1 VRILGSL
8 GFVFC
13 LTAAAALPAF
23 GQGVNGT
30 ITGTVADPSGSVV
43 AGVSV
48 EAKNVETGA
57 LYTAASTNVGIYA
70 IPNLP
75 VGTYTL
81 TATAP
86 GFKTYTH
93 TNLAIIAGQ
102 VLREDIALEVGSAA
116 ESVTVSAEASLLKT
130 ESGETAHNITVKEM
144 DELPLLVIT
153 GGYRN
158 PLATLTTLPGSA
170 GPGTLGALVV
180 NGLGGNGTNAGFRI
194 EGQDS
199 SNRLFNL
206 TEYPG
211 MTQAN
216 VDAIQEISYQ
226 TSNYA
231 PEFGQGGGMVVNMT
245 MKSGT
250 NQYHGSA
257 FEYFV
262 NEDLNAGY
270 PFSISGG
277 PGSIPG
283 GSGGKFRPRYRR
295 HDWGGTLGG
304 PIIIPKLYNG
314 KDKTFFQWSYEH
326 FEYNQLFTFND
337 TVPTPAY
344 RAGDFSAISSNG
356 TCSLCSAYQIPA
368 GALGSAGYTDALGR
382 PMFANEIYDPLT
394 RATLANGLQYAQPFP
409 NNMIPANR
417 FNATAIAMQKLF
429 PNPNPGNNNLTSN
442 YTGSI
447 NGGQWSHIPTLKI
460 DQIISS
466 NDKLSF
472 YWSRNNVETQINTG
486 PFAADGLPL
495 EIGQYR
501 GGLIPTNT
509 WRLNYDRTLTPT
521 LLFHF
526 GVGYLDTIFN
536 DQAPFLKFNPDEFG
550 LTGFIQHR
558 QFPSVTGMQAA
569 AAVPGGAPPP
579 GAAYGG
585 MQNIGTAG
593 QLQSWIHEQRP
604 TANANVTWVR
614 GAHRYKAGAEY
625 EIEGVIGYNADLS
638 GVTLATGVGPTSQPF
653 QPSVSFNNYTQGF
666 GYASFLL
673 GDFTSINQTP
683 NFVGVRNGYQ
693 QWGLFVQDSWKV
705 TRKLTVDY
713 GVRWDY
719 ATVQQ
724 EEHGRLGQLDP
735 ATPNPNAGGR
745 LGAIRYASTCNCDFY
760 KPTYPYAIG
769 PRIGIAY
776 QIDPKTVFRGGWG
789 ISYQYIAGFA
799 GTIVST
805 PGNTPIPVQPNNS
818 QFINVATPGSIITP
832 QFPTT
837 NQFAWPIAGTT
848 GAPPAVTNGV
858 FVPDA
863 NQNRPPRINNW
874 SVGFQREITRN
885 FVIEASYVANRAAW
899 LQGPTGGT
907 GPLGLLSQ
915 ISPQTYAQY
924 GLFPYPGT
932 GPCTSGGGVCAST
945 TYNNDADRN
954 LLTQPLNSASVKQAM
969 AARGFPNFLPYNGFP
984 LGNSLQSALYPFP
997 QFTSASGTPIAVSG
1011 SPTGNS
1017 KYDSLQIK
1025 ATKRFSHGLQGSGSF
1040 TWGQGFN
1047 RAARQDFFNPQSA
1060 VWALQNYPP
1069 LALTFNA
1076 IYTVSKASFLPKY
1089 INALS
1094 KDWQLGWYSRYQ
1106 SGPYLT
1112 PPASPTLNFLSSQDI
1127 RVPNQ
1132 PLYTPGVDINDHS
1145 SFNAYYTQVLNPK
1158 AWLACPTN
1166 SVCPATSVLYK
1177 DFRGPRIPSENAN
1190 IGRHFRIGKEGKY
1203 DFYIRGEFI
1212 NIFNRTL
1219 FATPPT
1225 FTSNPQNAPVKGA
1238 GGGTIYTS
1246 GFGVFGN
1253 AYLTPNTAYA
1263 NPGRT
1268 GTIIARFQ
1276 F

>member
-1 VRILGSL
+1 MRIFRSL
-8 GFVFC
+8 GVAVC
-13 LTAAAALPAF
+13 LAAVGLPAY

-30 ITGTVADPSGSVV
+30 ITGTITDPSGSVV
-43 AGVSV
+43 SGVSV
-48 EAKNVETGA
+48 EAKNVETGV
-57 LYTAASTNVGIYA
+57 LYTAASTNTGNYA
-70 IPNLP
+70 IANLP
-75 VGTYTL
+75 VGSYII

-86 GFKTYTH
+86 GFKKYAH
-93 TNLAIIAGQ
+93 TNLAIAAGQ
-102 VLREDIALEVGSAA
+102 ILKEDIPLEVGSAA

-130 ESGETAHNITVKEM
+130 ESGETAHNITVKENL
-144 DELPLLVIT
+144 ELPLLVIT

-158 PLATLTTLPGSA
+158 PYATLTTLPGSS
-170 GPGTLGALVV
+170 GGAVM
-180 NGLGGNGTNAGFRI
+180 NGLGGNGTNAAYRI

-199 SNRLFNL
+199 SDRLFNL
-206 TEYPG
+206 TEYPS
-211 MTQAN
+211 MAQAN

-250 NQYHGSA
+250 NQYHGSG

-277 PGSIPG
+277 PGSLAG
-283 GSGGKFRPRYRR
+283 GSGGKFRPFYRR
-295 HDWGGTLGG
+295 HDFGGTLGG
-304 PIIIPKLYNG
+304 PVSIPKLYNG
-314 KDKTFFQWSYEH
+314 RDKTFFQWSYEE
-326 FEYNQLFTFND
+326 FRYNQLFTFSD
-337 TVPTPAY
+337 TVPTPAF
-344 RAGDFSAISSNG
+344 RNGDFSAISPNG
-356 TCSLCSAYQIPA
+356 TCSLCAAYQIPI
-368 GALGSAGYTDALGR
+368 GNLGGPGYADALGR
-382 PMFANEIYDPLT
+382 PMFANEIYDPLS
-394 RATLANGLQYAQPFP
+394 RATLSNGLQYASPFA
-409 NNMIPANR
+409 NNIVPASR
-417 FNATAIAMQKLF
+417 FNGTALAMQALF
-429 PNPNPGNNNLTSN
+429 PYPNPGNTNLVSN

-447 NGGQWSHIPTLKI
+447 SGGQYSAIPTLKF
-460 DQIISS
+460 DEIISTK
-466 NDKLSF
+466 DKLSF

-526 GVGYLDTIFN
+526 GAGYMDTIFN
-536 DQAPFLKFNPDEFG
+536 DRAPFLSFDPSAFG

-558 QFPSVTGMQAA
+558 QFPSVTGMCAGTLCA
-569 AAVPGGAPPP
+569 GG
-579 GAAYGG
+579 YGG
-585 MQNIGTAG
+585 MQNIGTSG
-593 QLQSWIHEQRP
+593 QLQSWIHEERP
-604 TANANVTWVR
+604 TLNANATWVR
-614 GAHRYKAGAEY
+614 QNHRFKAGAEY
-625 EIEGVIGYNADLS
+625 EIEGVIGYNADIS

-653 QPSVSFNNYTQGF
+653 QPSVSFNGFTQGF

-693 QWGLFVQDSWKV
+693 AWGLFVQDSWKV
-705 TRKLTVDY
+705 TRKLTLDY
-713 GVRWDY
+713 GLRWDY
-719 ATVQQ
+719 ATAQK
-724 EEHGRLGQLDP
+724 EEHGRLGQLDGTL
-735 ATPNPNAGGR
+735 ANANAGGR
-745 LGAIRYASTCNCDFY
+745 LGAIQYGSTCGCDFY

-769 PRIGIAY
+769 PRLGVAY
-776 QIDPKTVFRGGWG
+776 QLDSKTVFRGGWG

-805 PGNTPIPVQPNNS
+805 PGSTPIPVQPNNS
-818 QFINVATPGSIITP
+818 QYINVATPGSIVTP

-863 NQNRPPRINNW
+863 NQNRPPRINQW
-874 SVGFQREITRN
+874 SAGFQREITPN
-885 FVIEASYVANRAAW
+885 FVVEASYVANRVAW
-899 LQGPTGGT
+899 LAGALGS
-907 GPLGLLSQ
+907 GPLGFLSQ
-915 ISPQTYAQY
+915 ISAQTYAHY
-924 GLFPYPGT
+924 GFYPYPGT
-932 GPCTSGGGVCAST
+932 GPCSLGGGVCAST
-945 TYNNDADRN
+945 SYDNDQDRN
-954 LLTQPLNSASVKQAM
+954 LLTQPLNSAKVQQAL
-969 AARGFPNFLPYNGFP
+969 AARGFPNFLPYSGFP
-984 LGNSLQSALYPFP
+984 LGSSLQSALYPFP
-997 QFTSASGTPIAVSG
+997 QFTSATGTPISVSG

-1017 KYDSLQIK
+1017 KYDSLQVK
-1025 ATKRFSHGLQGSGSF
+1025 VTKRFSHNLQGSGAF

-1047 RAARQDFFNPQSA
+1047 RATRQDFFNPASA

-1069 LALTFNA
+1069 RVLTFNM
-1076 IYTVSKASFLPKY
+1076 IYTVPKASFLPRV

-1094 KDWQLGWYSRYQ
+1094 KDWQFGWYSRYQ
-1106 SGPYLT
+1106 TGAYLA
-1112 PPASPTLNFLSSQDI
+1112 PPTSPTANFLSSEDI
-1127 RVPNQ
+1127 RVPGQ

-1145 SFNAYYTQVLNPK
+1145 TFNVYYTQVLNPH
-1158 AWLACPTN
+1158 AWAPCPTN
-1166 SVCPATSVLYK
+1166 STCTATAVLYK
-1177 DFRGPRIPSENAN
+1177 DFRGPRQPSENAN
-1190 IGRHFRIGKEGKY
+1190 IGRHFRVGKEGKY
-1203 DFYIRGEFI
+1203 DFYLRGEFV

-1219 FATPPT
+1219 LATPAG
-1225 FTSNPQNAPVKGA
+1225 FTTNPQNPPAKGA

>member
-1 VRILGSL
+1 L
-8 GFVFC
+8 GFIAC
-13 LTAAAALPAF
+13 LTIATLPAF

-30 ITGTVADPSGSVV
+30 ITGTVTDPSASVISGATV
-43 AGVSV
+43 Q
-48 EAKNVETGA
+48 AKNIETGA
-57 LYTAASTNVGIYA
+57 LYTAASTTTGNYA
-70 IPNLP
+70 IPNVP
-75 VGTYTL
+75 VGTYTV
-81 TATAP
+81 TATVP
-86 GFKTYTH
+86 GFKIYTH
-93 TNLAIIAGQ
+93 TNLAITAGQ
-102 VLREDIALEVGSAA
+102 VLKEDISLQVGSAT

-153 GGYRN
+153 AGYRN

-199 SNRLFNL
+199 SNRVFNL

-211 MTQAN
+211 MSQAN

-245 MKSGT
+245 MKSGG
-250 NQYHGSA
+250 NQYHGSG

-262 NEDLNAGY
+262 NEDLNAGN

-277 PGSIPG
+277 PGSQFG
-283 GSGGKFRPRYRR
+283 GSGGKFRPAYRR

-304 PIIIPKLYNG
+304 PVIIPKLYNG

-326 FEYNQLFTFND
+326 FKYSQLFSFND
-337 TVPTPAY
+337 TVPTPAF
-344 RAGDFSAISSNG
+344 RNGDFSAISPNG
-356 TCSLCSAYQIPA
+356 TCSFCAAYSIPT
-368 GALGSAGYTDALGR
+368 GSLGGSSYVDALGR
-382 PMFANEIYDPLT
+382 PMFANEIYDPLSRT
-394 RATLANGLQYAQPFP
+394 TLPNGLQYANPFQ
-409 NNMIPANR
+409 NNMVPANR
-417 FNATAIAMQKLF
+417 FNATAIAMQALF
-429 PNPNPGNNNLTSN
+429 PNPSNANLASN
-442 YTGSI
+442 YNGSI
-447 NGGQWSHIPTLKI
+447 SGGQWSHIPTLKI

-466 NDKLSF
+466 KDKLSF

-536 DQAPFLKFNPDEFG
+536 DQAPFLNFNPDQFG

-569 AAVPGGAPPP
+569 GAFGAPPPP

-585 MQNIGTAG
+585 MQNIGTSG

-604 TANANVTWVR
+604 TLNANATWVK

-653 QPSVSFNNYTQGF
+653 TPSVSFNNYTQGF

-673 GDFTSINQTP
+673 GDFTSISQTP

-705 TRKLTVDY
+705 TRKLTLDY

-719 ATVQQ
+719 ATVQK

-735 ATPNPNAGGR
+735 ATANANAGGR
-745 LGAIRYASTCNCDFY
+745 LGAIRYAGTCNCDFY

-769 PRIGIAY
+769 PRLGVAY
-776 QIDPKTVFRGGWG
+776 QIDPKTVIRGGWG

-805 PGNTPIPVQPNNS
+805 PGGTQITPQPNNS
-818 QFINVATPGSIITP
+818 QYINVATPGSIVAP
-832 QFPTT
+832 QFPTN
-837 NQFAWPIAGTT
+837 NQSVWPIAGTT
-848 GAPPAVTNGV
+848 GAPPGVTNGV

-885 FVIEASYVANRAAW
+885 FVVEASYVANRVAW
-899 LQGPTGGT
+899 LQGPTGGS

-915 ISPQTYAQY
+915 ISPQTYAHY
-924 GLFPYPGT
+924 GFYPYPGT
-932 GPCTSGGGVCAST
+932 GPCTSGGGVCASS
-945 TYNNDADRN
+945 TYNNDGDRN
-954 LLTQPLNSASVKQAM
+954 LLTQPLSSATVQQAL
-969 AARGFPNFLPYNGFP
+969 AARGFPNFLPYSGFP
-984 LGNSLQSALYPFP
+984 LGNSLQTALYPFP
-997 QFTSASGTPIAVSG
+997 QFTSSTGTAIGVSG

-1025 ATKRFSHGLQGSGSF
+1025 ATKRFSHNLQGGGSF

-1047 RAARQDFFNPQSA
+1047 RATRQDFFNPASA
-1060 VWALQNYPP
+1060 VWAIQNYPP

-1076 IYTVSKASFLPKY
+1076 IYEVPKASFLPKWA
-1089 INALS
+1089 NALS

-1106 SGPYLT
+1106 SAAYLT
-1112 PPASPTLNFLSSQDI
+1112 PPTSPTLNFLQSEDI
-1127 RVPNQ
+1127 RVPDQ
-1132 PLYTPGVDINDHS
+1132 SLYTQGVNINDHS
-1145 SFNAYYTQVLNPK
+1145 TFDVNRTQVLNPA
-1158 AWLACPTN
+1158 AWKACPAN
-1166 SVCPATSVLYK
+1166 SVCPATAVLYK
-1177 DFRGPRIPSENAN
+1177 DFRGPRQPSENAN
-1190 IGRHFRIGKEGKY
+1190 IGRHFRVGKEGKY

-1212 NIFNRTL
+1212 NIFNRTII
-1219 FATPPT
+1219 ATPAT
-1225 FTSNPQNAPVKGA
+1225 GFTSNPQNAPVKGA
-1238 GGGTIYTS
+1238 GNGTIYTA
-1246 GFGVFGN
+1246 GFGVFAN

-1263 NPGRT
+1263 APGATNAPRS